1 MSDLRTR
8 AEYYLRA
15 LVHDIG
21 ARPVGSAANARATDV
36 VFGALRSLDWRV
48 EQIEFP
54 CLDWQD
60 RGSQLEFGGRQYA
73 IFTGPFSPAISVEA
87 PVAVAA
93 TVTELAELS
102 DTGSS
107 GAILLLHGAVAAEQL
122 FPKNYPFFQVPEHQE
137 IYRLIEA
144 CKPCAV
150 LTATG
155 RNQALTATMYPFPM
169 IEDGDFAIAS
179 AFMTAEEGALLIEAI
194 ASGASAAAAS
204 LQIDSQRSDT
214 TGANVIARNDAGLA
228 VDRGADS
235 GTIVFTAHI
244 DTKPGTPGA
253 LDNAAGVVVLLLL
266 AELLD
271 KRSPTRRIELAILNG
286 EDHYAAPGQVA
297 YLAHT
302 ESSGDQPVL
311 AVNVDGVG
319 LVNDSA
325 AFSLYQCPVA
335 TAAALRTGL
344 AAVDKI
350 VEGPI
355 WYQGDHMLFVQ
366 RGVPALALTTADLE
380 RLTGE
385 IAHTAADDLSNV
397 DIDTLVS
404 IAQALAAVASIVVT

>member
-1 MSDLRTR
+1 MSNLRTR
-8 AEYYLRA
+8 AEHYLRT

-21 ARPVGSAANARATDV
+21 ARPVGSAANTHATDLI
-36 VFGALRSLDWRV
+36 FHALQTLDWRV
-48 EQIEFP
+48 DRIEFP

-60 RGSQLEFGGRQYA
+60 CGSQLELGGRQYA
-73 IFTGPFSPAISVEA
+73 ISTGPFSPAISVEA

-93 TVTELAELS
+93 TGTELAELS
-102 DTGSS
+102 DAGCSGS
-107 GAILLLHGAVAAEQL
+107 ILLLHGAVAVEQL

-155 RNQALTATMYPFPM
+155 RNQALTGAMYPFPM

-179 AFMTAEEGALLIEAI
+179 AFMTAEEGALLADAI
-194 ASGASAAAAS
+194 ASGTSAPVAT
-204 LQIDSQRSDT
+204 LQIDSQRRDT
-214 TGANVIARNDAGLA
+214 TGANVIARNDAWPA

-235 GTIVFTAHI
+235 RTIVFTAHI

-266 AELLD
+266 AEQLAE
-271 KRSPTRRIELAILNG
+271 RSPRRRIELALLNG

-302 ESSGDQPVL
+302 ESGGEQPAL
-311 AVNVDGVG
+311 AVNIDGVG
-319 LVNDSA
+319 LVNDSVT
-325 AFSLYQCPVA
+325 FSLYQCPVA
-335 TAAALRTGL
+335 TADALRTGL
-344 AAVDKI
+344 AAVDKVI
-350 VEGPI
+350 EGPI

-366 RGVPALALTTADLE
+366 QGVPALALTTADLE

-385 IAHTAADDLSNV
+385 IAHSAADDLSNV
-397 DIDTLVS
+397 DIDMLVS
-404 IAQALAAVASIVVT
+404 IAQALAALASVVVT